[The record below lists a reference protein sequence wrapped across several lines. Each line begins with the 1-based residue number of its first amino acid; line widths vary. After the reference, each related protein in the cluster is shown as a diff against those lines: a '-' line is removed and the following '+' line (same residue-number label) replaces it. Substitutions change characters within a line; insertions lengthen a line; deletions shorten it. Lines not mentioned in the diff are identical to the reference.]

1 MEAWKEKAAAMGFDL
16 WKNDG
21 DTGGSSQNAR
31 AGAYTAMSQE
41 QGTKLE
47 GIFTSV
53 QMHAAS
59 IDETLDGFMDTFG
72 QLCDTIGK
80 ILDCVEPLPEM
91 ADDIHELRMNG
102 IKLRTI

>member
-21 DTGGSSQNAR
+21 DTAGGSQSAR
-31 AGAYTAMSQE
+31 AGVYTAMSQE

-47 GIFTSV
+47 GLFTSV

-80 ILDCVEPLPEM
+80 ILENVESLPEM
-91 ADDIHELRMNG
+91 AEDIHELRTNG
-102 IKLRTI
+102 IKLRSL

>member
-1 MEAWKEKAAAMGFDL
+1 
-16 WKNDG
+16 
-21 DTGGSSQNAR
+21 
-31 AGAYTAMSQE
+31 MSQE

-47 GIFTSV
+47 GLFTSV

-80 ILDCVEPLPEM
+80 ILEMSSRCRRWPKIYMNCV
-91 ADDIHELRMNG
+91 
-102 IKLRTI
+102 RTE